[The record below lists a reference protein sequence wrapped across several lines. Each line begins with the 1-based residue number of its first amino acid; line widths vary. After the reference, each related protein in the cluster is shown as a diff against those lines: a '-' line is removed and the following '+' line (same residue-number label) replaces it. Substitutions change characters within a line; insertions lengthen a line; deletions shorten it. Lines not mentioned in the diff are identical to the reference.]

1 MNNLFLPYLR
11 HQIIS
16 LHYDH
21 NIGHTFDRHLLT
33 TMKHQCLRLRRPS
46 VSLLSRHT
54 LAITW
59 IGLLVAYQM
68 SITNTMAFT
77 TTAAGSCRGG
87 GGGAGLTAR
96 ATVSSLAQSI
106 RQYLH
111 PASSLRRLTY
121 HATMSNSETSTT
133 TNSAQNDYNSLDSGK
148 DIINNRGNNH
158 TKPHKS
164 HSPSSPPPP
173 PDPSTFPLWSYEPRS
188 FFHFE
193 ILHQS
198 SRSLARVGR
207 IHTPH
212 GIIDTPSYVAV
223 ATNGALKGV
232 DFRSADEANQQL
244 IFCNTYHLLLQPGAE
259 VVEKAGGLHKFVNR
273 KDRPLITDSG

>member
-1 MNNLFLPYLR
+1 
-11 HQIIS
+11 
-16 LHYDH
+16 
-21 NIGHTFDRHLLT
+21 
-33 TMKHQCLRLRRPS
+33 MKHQCQRLRRQP
-46 VSLLSRHT
+46 VSLLSHHT

-87 GGGAGLTAR
+87 GA
-96 ATVSSLAQSI
+96 
-106 RQYLH
+106 
-111 PASSLRRLTY
+111 ASSLRRLTY

-133 TNSAQNDYNSLDSGK
+133 TNSAQNDCNSLDSGK

-164 HSPSSPPPP
+164 HSPSPPPP

-232 DFRSADEANQQL
+232 DLRSADEANQQL